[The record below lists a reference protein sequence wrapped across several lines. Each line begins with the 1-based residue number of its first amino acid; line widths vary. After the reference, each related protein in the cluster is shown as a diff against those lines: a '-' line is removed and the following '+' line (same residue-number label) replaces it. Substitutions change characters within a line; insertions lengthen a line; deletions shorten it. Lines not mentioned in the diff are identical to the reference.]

1 MNGTWHT
8 RMGIFYSLKPLLKT
22 KSKNNENLSFLLRH
36 TTYFLF
42 SILAYFVTTQLNHF
56 PCAFSCI
63 IQKIPISQNLRLFKL
78 ANFLLFSVSFFQNLL
93 SQCGDIEK
101 NPGPKYS
108 SLRFCHWN
116 LNGLIAHDCI
126 KITLIQAYITD
137 QNFDIVCL
145 SETFLNSSIQNDDHK
160 LKIDGYNLI
169 RSDHPSDSK
178 KMESVFII
186 KNLLLLL
193 GVTTFAL

>member
-1 MNGTWHT
+1 M
-8 RMGIFYSLKPLLKT
+8 
-22 KSKNNENLSFLLRH
+22 
-36 TTYFLF
+36 
-42 SILAYFVTTQLNHF
+42 
-56 PCAFSCI
+56 
-63 IQKIPISQNLRLFKL
+63 
-78 ANFLLFSVSFFQNLL
+78 
-93 SQCGDIEK
+93 
-101 NPGPKYS
+101 YS
-108 SLRFCHWN
+108 SLRFCHLN

-178 KMESVFII
+178 KLESVFIM

-193 GVTTFAL
+193 GVMTFAL

>member
-1 MNGTWHT
+1 M
-8 RMGIFYSLKPLLKT
+8 
-22 KSKNNENLSFLLRH
+22 
-36 TTYFLF
+36 
-42 SILAYFVTTQLNHF
+42 
-56 PCAFSCI
+56 
-63 IQKIPISQNLRLFKL
+63 
-78 ANFLLFSVSFFQNLL
+78 
-93 SQCGDIEK
+93 
-101 NPGPKYS
+101 YS
-108 SLRFCHWN
+108 SLRFCHLN

-193 GVTTFAL
+193 GMTTFAL

>member
-1 MNGTWHT
+1 M
-8 RMGIFYSLKPLLKT
+8 
-22 KSKNNENLSFLLRH
+22 
-36 TTYFLF
+36 
-42 SILAYFVTTQLNHF
+42 
-56 PCAFSCI
+56 
-63 IQKIPISQNLRLFKL
+63 
-78 ANFLLFSVSFFQNLL
+78 
-93 SQCGDIEK
+93 
-101 NPGPKYS
+101 YS
-108 SLRFCHWN
+108 SLRFCHLN